1 MSLFESAQ
9 PIVGDIARVHLLE
22 RVLEITAN
30 EKLNILDVGCGDGS
44 LWRPLL
50 GNGNIELW
58 GVDRDRERVEAASAV
73 FGEGRVKEGN
83 IYDLSDLFAG
93 LLFDVVVSTQVFSYV
108 RNLRKGLREINKVTR
123 MGGKLLFTI
132 GLLKYHKSYRRL
144 RRKLAGYLL
153 EEHYY
158 RYYDEVELTQL
169 LNGTGFR
176 VDDVRFHT
184 IHPLKK
190 IHNRII
196 SPENRNRMLQKWTE
210 MEGIL
215 VNDPEFALRGKPYCL
230 GLYMEATKYREIE

>member
-9 PIVGDIARVHLLE
+9 PIVGEIARVHLLE

-30 EKLNILDVGCGDGS
+30 EKFSILDVGCGDGS

-50 GNGNIELW
+50 GNDKIGLW
-58 GVDRDRERVEAASAV
+58 GVDRDKERVEAAAAV
-73 FGEGRVKEGN
+73 FGKDRVKEGN
-83 IYDLSDLFAG
+83 IYNLSRLFEG
-93 LLFDVVVSTQVFSYV
+93 LRFEAVVSAQVFSYV
-108 RNLRKGLREINKVTR
+108 RNLRKGLREINRVTK

-144 RRKLAGYLL
+144 RRKLAGYLW

-158 RYYDEVELTQL
+158 RYYDEVELAEL
-169 LNGTGFR
+169 LNGAGFG
-176 VDDVRFHT
+176 VDEVRFHT
-184 IHPLKK
+184 IHPLKE

-196 SPENRNRMLQKWTE
+196 SLENRNRMLQKWKE
-210 MEGIL
+210 MEDIL
-215 VNDPEFALRGKPYCL
+215 ASDPEFALKGKPYCL

>member
-9 PIVGDIARVHLLE
+9 PIVGEIARVHLLE

-30 EKLNILDVGCGDGS
+30 EKFNILDVGCGDGS

-50 GNGNIELW
+50 GNNNIELW
-58 GVDRDRERVEAASAV
+58 GVDRDKERVEAAAAV
-73 FGEGRVKEGN
+73 FGKGRVKRGN
-83 IYDLSDLFAG
+83 IYNLSRLFEG
-93 LLFDVVVSTQVFSYV
+93 LRFEAVVSTQVFSYV
-108 RNLRKGLREINKVTR
+108 RNLRKGLREINKVTK

-144 RRKLAGYLL
+144 RRKLAGYLW

-158 RYYDEVELTQL
+158 RYYDELELTEL
-169 LNGTGFR
+169 LNGAGFR

-184 IHPLKK
+184 IHPLKE

-196 SPENRNRMLQKWTE
+196 SLENRNRMLQKWKE
-210 MEGIL
+210 MEDIL
-215 VNDPEFALRGKPYCL
+215 VSDSEFALKGKPYCL
-230 GLYMEATKYREIE
+230 GLYMEGTKYREIE